1 MHNPIMESISFDDMM
16 NNPDILLRACN
27 ETFGT
32 DGTQQQYYVQST
44 PVPASS
50 VYLPQQQQQQP
61 SQVQQIQTTT
71 KVLDTLVK
79 EIKELRTRIK
89 KLEDTQQVQQQVQVS
104 AIQLPPINIPVRLD
118 ITNAVAEPTSPPV
131 TSQPVTSPA
140 VTSPA
145 VGQGA
150 VRKKIEIQNKRKKTK

>member
-1 MHNPIMESISFDDMM
+1 MESISFDDMM

-27 ETFGT
+27 KTFGT

-79 EIKELRTRIK
+79 EIKELRSRIK

-104 AIQLPPINIPVRLD
+104 AVQLPPINIPVRLE
-118 ITNAVAEPTSPPV
+118 ITNAVAEPTYP
-131 TSQPVTSPA
+131 PVTSPA

-145 VGQGA
+145 AGQGA

>member
-1 MHNPIMESISFDDMM
+1 MESISFDDMM

-118 ITNAVAEPTSPPV
+118 ITNAVAELTSPPV

>member
-1 MHNPIMESISFDDMM
+1 MESISFDDMM

-44 PVPASS
+44 PVHASS

-61 SQVQQIQTTT
+61 SQVQQVQTTT

-79 EIKELRTRIK
+79 EIKELRSRIK

-118 ITNAVAEPTSPPV
+118 ITNAVAESTSPPV
-131 TSQPVTSPA
+131 TSEPVTSPA

>member
-1 MHNPIMESISFDDMM
+1 MESISFDDMM

-61 SQVQQIQTTT
+61 SQAQQVQTTT

-79 EIKELRTRIK
+79 EIKELRSRIK

-118 ITNAVAEPTSPPV
+118 ITNAVPESTSPPV
-131 TSQPVTSPA
+131 TYQPVTSPA

>member
-1 MHNPIMESISFDDMM
+1 MESISFDNMM

-50 VYLPQQQQQQP
+50 VYLPQQQP

-79 EIKELRTRIK
+79 EIKELRSRIK

-118 ITNAVAEPTSPPV
+118 ITNAVAEPTSPTV
-131 TSQPVTSPA
+131 ISEPVTSPA

-145 VGQGA
+145 VGQGT

>member
-1 MHNPIMESISFDDMM
+1 MESISFDDMM

-50 VYLPQQQQQQP
+50 VYLPQQQP

-131 TSQPVTSPA
+131 TYQPVTSPA

>member
-1 MHNPIMESISFDDMM
+1 MESISFDDMM

-50 VYLPQQQQQQP
+50 VYLPQQQP
-61 SQVQQIQTTT
+61 SQVQQVQTTT

-79 EIKELRTRIK
+79 EIKELRSRIK

-131 TSQPVTSPA
+131 TYQPVTSPA

>member
-1 MHNPIMESISFDDMM
+1 MHNPIMESISFDDML

-32 DGTQQQYYVQST
+32 NGTQQQYYVQST

-50 VYLPQQQQQQP
+50 VYLPQQQQQQ
-61 SQVQQIQTTT
+61 SLQVQQIQTKT

-104 AIQLPPINIPVRLD
+104 AIQLPPIDISVRLD
-118 ITNAVAEPTSPPV
+118 ITNAVPEPTSPA
-131 TSQPVTSPA
+131 VTSPA

-150 VRKKIEIQNKRKKTK
+150 VRKKIEIQNKRKKTN

>member
-1 MHNPIMESISFDDMM
+1 MM

-50 VYLPQQQQQQP
+50 VYLPQQQP

-79 EIKELRTRIK
+79 EIKELRSRIK

-118 ITNAVAEPTSPPV
+118 INNAVLEPTSPPV

>member
-1 MHNPIMESISFDDMM
+1 MHNPTMESISFDDMM

-50 VYLPQQQQQQP
+50 VYLSQQQQQQS

-89 KLEDTQQVQQQVQVS
+89 KLEDTQQVQQQIQVS

-118 ITNAVAEPTSPPV
+118 ITNAVPEPTSPPV
-131 TSQPVTSPA
+131 TFQPVTSPA

>member
-1 MHNPIMESISFDDMM
+1 MESKSFDDMM

-44 PVPASS
+44 PVHASS
-50 VYLPQQQQQQP
+50 VYLPQQQQQQQQQS

-118 ITNAVAEPTSPPV
+118 ITNAVVEPTSPPV

>member
-1 MHNPIMESISFDDMM
+1 MESISFDDMM

-50 VYLPQQQQQQP
+50 VYLPQQQS

-89 KLEDTQQVQQQVQVS
+89 KLEDTQQVQPQVQVS

-131 TSQPVTSPA
+131 TSQPVTSL
-140 VTSPA
+140 A

>member
-1 MHNPIMESISFDDMM
+1 MESISFDDMM

-50 VYLPQQQQQQP
+50 VYLPQQQQQQS
-61 SQVQQIQTTT
+61 SQVQQIQTKT

-89 KLEDTQQVQQQVQVS
+89 KLEDTQQVQQQVQVPV
-104 AIQLPPINIPVRLD
+104 IQLPSINIPVRLD
-118 ITNAVAEPTSPPV
+118 ITNAVPEPTSP
-131 TSQPVTSPA
+131 PVTSPA

-150 VRKKIEIQNKRKKTK
+150 VRKKIEIQNKRKETK